1 MLLQEALDAAWE
13 EKLVRLEAYKA
24 VHGDCNVPLRWA
36 DDKQLGKWVV
46 HQRGRKR
53 KLDRGEPSKGMTAER
68 AARLT
73 ALGLVWDQ
81 NEAKWEAQLARLV
94 AYKAKHGDC
103 SVPQDSA
110 ADSALGRWVNSQ
122 RVGKRKLD
130 RGEPSEGMTVAR
142 AARLTALGLVWDPG
156 YKGGSW
162 ETQLARLAAYKAVHG
177 DCSVPQRWAEDLQLG
192 NWVCQQRRVKQK
204 LDRGEPSKGMTAER
218 AARLTALGLVWD
230 PGYKGGPSVSSG
242 IGTY

>member
-73 ALGLVWDQ
+73 ALGLVWD
-81 NEAKWEAQLARLV
+81 
-94 AYKAKHGDC
+94 
-103 SVPQDSA
+103 
-110 ADSALGRWVNSQ
+110 
-122 RVGKRKLD
+122 
-130 RGEPSEGMTVAR
+130 
-142 AARLTALGLVWDPG
+142 
-156 YKGGSW
+156 
-162 ETQLARLAAYKAVHG
+162 
-177 DCSVPQRWAEDLQLG
+177 
-192 NWVCQQRRVKQK
+192 
-204 LDRGEPSKGMTAER
+204 
-218 AARLTALGLVWD
+218 

-242 IGTY
+242 IHVIHYTCTY